1 MNKRKL
7 VRIMLFLMVGSWA
20 ITTSGQFTNF
30 RKEEAVIVLKNAKD
44 EIKKHY
50 YDTKYHGIDLDAHF
64 KKAEDRVRE
73 AQNTGQLF
81 GIIAQALVDFD
92 DSHLFFLPPPRMN
105 RYEYGIIFKAYGQDI
120 FITAVKPDSDAM
132 AKGIKPGDRIVS
144 INGFPVIREK
154 LWVLQYLFYTLR
166 PQPALRLVLQ
176 PPDQPERT
184 VDVNA
189 KVTTGKQIKDLTNSS
204 DIGEY
209 FRDQEEQDY
218 LRRQRYE
225 KMGEEIFIWKMPGFD
240 IEEDNVDVMI
250 DRARK
255 CKALILDLRG
265 NGGGYVVTLQRL
277 VSSVFD
283 REIKIAERQGR
294 KELKPIIAK
303 KRGGAYDGKII
314 VLIDSASASASEIF
328 AKVTQ
333 LEKRGIVLGD
343 RSAGAVM
350 ESRGYFH
357 QFGDST
363 IISYGFSVTD
373 ADVIMSDGKSLE
385 RVGVLPDKSLLPT
398 AKDLAAGRDPVLAAA
413 VAMLG
418 SKLTAEEAGK
428 LFPFEWRKS

>member
-1 MNKRKL
+1 MHKRKM
-7 VRIMLFLMVGSWA
+7 VRVVLFLIVGSWA
-20 ITTSGQFTNF
+20 VTTLGQFTNF
-30 RKEEAVIVLKNAKD
+30 RKEEAMIVLKNAKD

-81 GIIAQALVDFD
+81 GIIAQSLVDFD
-92 DSHLFFLPPPRMN
+92 DSHLYFLPPPRMN
-105 RYEYGIIFKAYGQDI
+105 KYEYGVVFKAYGQDI
-120 FITAVKPDSDAM
+120 FISTVKPESDAM
-132 AKGIKPGDRIVS
+132 AKGVKPGDRVLS
-144 INGFPVIREK
+144 INGFPTIREK
-154 LWVLQYLFYTLR
+154 LWVLQYLLYTLR
-166 PQPALRLVLQ
+166 PQPALHLVLQ
-176 PPDQPERT
+176 APDQPERT

-204 DIGEY
+204 DLNDY
-209 FRDQEEQDY
+209 LRDQEEQDY

-225 KMGEEIFIWKMPGFD
+225 KLGDEIFIWKMPGFD
-240 IEEDNVDVMI
+240 IEEDTVDLMI

-294 KELKPIIAK
+294 KELKPIVAK
-303 KRGGAYDGKII
+303 KRGVAYDGKII
-314 VLIDSASASASEIF
+314 VLTDSGSGSASEIF
-328 AKVTQ
+328 AKVIQ
-333 LEKRGIVLGD
+333 LEKRGIVIGD

-350 ESRGYFH
+350 EARGYFH

-363 IISYGFSVTD
+363 IIPYGFSVTD

-385 RVGVLPDKSLLPT
+385 RVGVLPDKLLLPS

-413 VAMLG
+413 VVMLG
-418 SKLTAEEAGK
+418 GKLTAEEAGK
-428 LFPFEWRKS
+428 LFPLEWRKS